1 MRRQTFTAKGAG
13 KMTTRTLPLPGLR
26 KSGRRDWR
34 APRPMRQRDPEGTS
48 FGRLLGFAV
57 LGWFGLMVVVTAIAL

>member
-1 MRRQTFTAKGAG
+1 
-13 KMTTRTLPLPGLR
+13 MTTRALPLPGLR
-26 KSGRRDWR
+26 TFRRRDR
-34 APRPMRQRDPEGTS
+34 REPRPMLERDPEGTS